1 MEVVGVAEGVL
12 DGFEVVGVWE
22 GVFDGFDEVGV
33 CDGEWEG
40 LEDVG
45 ATEGTF
51 PPGVGD
57 LEGVTLGKLVGE
69 VVGKQVKIG
78 PPFV

>member
-1 MEVVGVAEGVL
+1 MVGALEGVL

-22 GVFDGFDEVGV
+22 GVFDG
-33 CDGEWEG
+33 EWEG
-40 LEDVG
+40 LEEVG

-51 PPGVGD
+51 PRVGA
-57 LEGVTLGKLVGE
+57 LEGVTLGKLVGD

-78 PPFV
+78 PPFVWLLLL

>member
-1 MEVVGVAEGVL
+1 MEVDGALEGTREGL
-12 DGFEVVGVWE
+12 EVVGVWE
-22 GVFDGFDEVGV
+22 GVFDG
-33 CDGEWEG
+33 EWEG
-40 LEDVG
+40 LEEVG

-51 PPGVGD
+51 PRVGV

-78 PPFV
+78 PPFVWLLLL